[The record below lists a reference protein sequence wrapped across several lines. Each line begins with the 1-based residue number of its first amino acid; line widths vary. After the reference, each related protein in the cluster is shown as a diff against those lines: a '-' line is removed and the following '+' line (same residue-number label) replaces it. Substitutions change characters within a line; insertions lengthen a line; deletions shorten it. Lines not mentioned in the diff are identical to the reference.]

1 MTTMR
6 TTSRQ
11 AGFTLIETMI
21 ALFFLSFI
29 VGEVA
34 MITGYAARSANL
46 ARRVARANALAD
58 EAVEKTRNKVYD
70 NAQLAVTYQDPENC
84 PAPGGAPNPANTVAE
99 TCAAVTNGVACT
111 STPSPRNCSSHGV
124 SFTRVRTVT
133 PLPLGTAIT
142 ASNQADVD
150 VVVTYTDIRGA
161 AQTIRI
167 SSVITRY

>member
-11 AGFTLIETMI
+11 TGFTLIETMI
-21 ALFFLSFI
+21 AMFFLSFI

-34 MITGYAARSANL
+34 MISGYAARSANL
-46 ARRVARANALAD
+46 ARRLTRANALAD
-58 EAVEKTRNKVYD
+58 EAVEKTRNKVYN
-70 NAQLAVTYQDPENC
+70 NAQLAMTYEDPENC
-84 PAPGGAPNPANTVAE
+84 PLPGGAPNPGNTVTEVCVGVA
-99 TCAAVTNGVACT
+99 NGVACT
-111 STPSPRNCSSHGV
+111 SAPSPRNCASHGV

-150 VVVTYTDIRGA
+150 VLVTYADIRGA
-161 AQTIRI
+161 TQTIRI
-167 SSVITRY
+167 SSVITRF